1 VRYVTEKKA
10 MLPLLERYRAA
21 FASVLHYPSWQR
33 KCYFG
38 LKVRR
43 LCPCSKIAVP
53 KLTVVLLF

>member
-1 VRYVTEKKA
+1 MTEKKA

-38 LKVRR
+38 LKVGCLRR
-43 LCPCSKIAVP
+43 HHHPSSLAN
-53 KLTVVLLF
+53 